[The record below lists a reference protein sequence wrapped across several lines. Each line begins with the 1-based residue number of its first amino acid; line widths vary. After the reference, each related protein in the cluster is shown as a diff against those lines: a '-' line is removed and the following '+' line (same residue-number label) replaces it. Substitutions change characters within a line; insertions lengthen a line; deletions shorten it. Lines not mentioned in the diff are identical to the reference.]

1 MKSLFDLSSHLTS
14 VRKELFAGM
23 TTFFTMSYILFVNP
37 SILGIAGMP
46 EEGVFMAT
54 CLASAAGC
62 LIMGL
67 WANLPVGLAPGMG
80 LNAFFSYSIVLNL
93 GYTWQQALGMVLIS
107 GVLFL
112 IMNVAGL
119 RAMMMKEIPGFI
131 KQSITPGIGLF
142 IALIGFNNAGIITV
156 NSSGIPEMGALTQP
170 QVLLSIIGL
179 LLLTVLYVWNIRAAL
194 LLGIVATSFIGIPL
208 GVTVIPDQLNWSFPR
223 FSGTFFQLDLQGLIT
238 FKHDQSVWEGLIT
251 LFIVILSFSLV
262 DLFDSIG
269 TLIGTGTRGKLLN
282 EQGELPQMNRAL
294 MADAWATVLGS
305 LLGTSTVTAYVESGS
320 GILAGGRTG
329 LTAVVVGL
337 LFLVSI
343 LILPLIGII
352 PGAATAPVLIFVGI
366 LMMEEIRQVNFSAL
380 EEGIPAFF
388 TIVMMPFSYS
398 IANGIATGLIFYV
411 LIQIFQGKAA
421 KIHPVI
427 YVFALLFIVK
437 LVYFSSS

>member
-14 VRKELFAGM
+14 VGTELFAGM

-46 EEGVFMAT
+46 EEGVFVAT

-119 RAMMMKEIPGFI
+119 RAIMIKEIPGFI

-156 NSSGIPEMGALTQP
+156 NQNGIPEMGALTQP

-179 LLLTVLYVWNIRAAL
+179 LILTILYIWNIRAAL
-194 LLGIVATSFIGIPL
+194 LLGIVVTTLIGIPL
-208 GVTVIPDQLNWSFPR
+208 GITGVPDQVNWSFPR
-223 FSGTFFQLDLQGLIT
+223 LSDTFLQLDLKGLFT
-238 FKHDQSVWEGLIT
+238 FESNKSIWEGLIT
-251 LFIVILSFSLV
+251 VFIVILSFSLV

-294 MADAWATVLGS
+294 MADAWATVLGA

-329 LTAVVVGL
+329 LTAVVVGI

-343 LILPLIGII
+343 LILPLIEII
-352 PGAATAPVLIFVGI
+352 PGAATAPVLIFIGI
-366 LMMEEIRQVNFSAL
+366 LMMEEVRQINFSAL

-388 TIVMMPFSYS
+388 TVVMMPFSYS

-411 LIQIFQGKAA
+411 FIQIFRGKADRV
-421 KIHPVI
+421 HPVI
-427 YVFALLFIVK
+427 YVFTLLFMVK
-437 LVYFSSS
+437 LVYFSS